1 MATNEELN
9 KQYKEQLKS
18 VQALERFTKNITS
31 QQKAQLKA
39 ERAKLATIE
48 KRIAVEEA
56 YFDSFDSFS
65 RKYQS
70 LGKQVQKQLTGQA
83 KGSSSIVALNQQIA
97 REKGKET
104 RYSQLNTKASKQGAK
119 TTKQRLEILESIS
132 GNLIDQA
139 TATQKAEDDLRGVS
153 ELQRELRDLAAEEGT
168 LTKKQYELA
177 KNNIL
182 QKDQLKQKQETL
194 NELQSQQGEL
204 MGMLPAGL
212 QSAIGG
218 AKKLGTAMKAGM
230 GPLFLIGALLIAAV
244 KSFTALEEGA
254 KNFREQTG
262 LTNSQM
268 KDIRSQANQIT
279 QEFASTGLEAEDVF
293 NTIAALKSEFS
304 DIAGFSDEVVAGLT
318 LMNVNFGISTESA
331 AKVQGIF
338 EQVGGLSSE
347 TATSVGMQAANMARL
362 AGVAP
367 AKVFEDIAE
376 NADIA
381 STLFKGDVESLTKA
395 AIEARRLGTNLKSVA
410 STTEHLLDFQSN
422 IGDELVAATFVG
434 GQFSLTQARSLAAA
448 GKTVEAQ
455 KEVLR
460 QLQRGGDFRKKDYFT
475 QQQLAK
481 AAGMSVEEINKQLNA
496 QEKLNSLTSEQRAIA
511 DEAIAQGLDISD
523 INKDQLASEVD
534 KFSKQQEQQAVL
546 DKISNQFM
554 GIASTIGSVLVPIL
568 DAVFL
573 ALQPIFY
580 VVEAIKWV
588 FGGIG
593 TGISNLIGPLGMV
606 GKLLKGLA
614 GLAIVY
620 AAYKTFAAVS
630 SGLALTGVGAIAAPF
645 IGGAAAAAVLT
656 AGFGALSK
664 VGDLAIDPNGGPIV
678 ASPREGGIF
687 QGSKNDGLMMAP
699 GIGTKG
705 AAGGAGGSSVDTAAI
720 VAAIR
725 ETKDVY
731 MDGRRVTSRVA
742 SSVEKSSKNQYGFG

>member
-1 MATNEELN
+1 MAVNDKLNE
-9 KQYKEQLKS
+9 QYKEQLKS

-39 ERAKLATIE
+39 EKAKLATIE
-48 KRIAVEEA
+48 KRIAVEES

-65 RKYQS
+65 KKYQS
-70 LGKQVQKQLTGQA
+70 LGKEVQKQLTGQA

-97 REKGKET
+97 REKAKET
-104 RYSQLNTKASKQGAK
+104 RYSQLNTKSSKAGAK
-119 TTKQRLEILESIS
+119 ITQQRLDILESIS

-139 TATQKAEDDLRGVS
+139 KATQTAEDDLRGVS

-168 LTKKQYELA
+168 LTKKQYEIA

-182 QKDQLKQKQETL
+182 QKDQLKQKQEAL

-230 GPLFLIGALLIAAV
+230 GPLFLLGAVLVAAL
-244 KSFTALEEGA
+244 KSFTGLEEGA
-254 KNFREQTG
+254 KKFREETG

-268 KDIRSQANQIT
+268 EDIRSQANQIT
-279 QEFASTGLEAEDVF
+279 QEFAKTGLEAEDVF

-347 TATSVGMQAANMARL
+347 TATSVGMQAANMARV

-367 AKVFEDIAE
+367 AKVFQDIAD
-376 NADIA
+376 NAEIA
-381 STLFKGDVESLTKA
+381 STLFQGDVESLTKA
-395 AIEARRLGTNLKSVA
+395 AVQARRLGTNLKSVA
-410 STTEHLLDFQSN
+410 ATSEHLLDFQSN

-448 GKTVEAQ
+448 GQHVEAQ

-460 QLQRGGDFRKKDYFT
+460 QLQRSGDFRKKDYFT
-475 QQQLAK
+475 QQQMAK

-496 QEKLNSLTSEQRAIA
+496 QEKLNSLSSEQRKMAEDAIS
-511 DEAIAQGLDISD
+511 QGLDISD
-523 INKDQLASEVD
+523 INKDQLASQVD
-534 KFSKQQEQQAVL
+534 QFAKQQEQQAVL

-554 GIASTIGSVLVPIL
+554 GIASTVGSVLVPVL
-568 DAVFL
+568 DAV
-573 ALQPIFY
+573 ALIMNVILYPIQL
-580 VVEAIKWV
+580 IDSL
-588 FGGIG
+588 FGSIG
-593 TGISNLIGPLGMV
+593 AGISNLIGPLGFV

-614 GLAIVY
+614 GLAIIY
-620 AAYKTFAAVS
+620 AAYKAYAS
-630 SGLALTGVGAIAAPF
+630 LATIPIVGVGLGI
-645 IGGAAAAAVLT
+645 AAAAAITT
-656 AGFGALSK
+656 AGFGLLSK
-664 VGDLAIDPNGGPIV
+664 VGDLGIDPNGGPV
-678 ASPREGGIF
+678 VSSPREGGLF
-687 QGSKNDGLMMAP
+687 QGTKNDGLMMAP

-705 AAGGAGGSSVDTAAI
+705 VDGGAGGSSVDTAAI

>member
-31 QQKAQLKA
+31 EQKRQLKA
-39 ERAKLATIE
+39 EQAKLATIE

-70 LGKQVQKQLTGQA
+70 LGKEVQKQLTGQA

-104 RYSQLNTKASKQGAK
+104 RYSQLNTKASKEGAK

-496 QEKLNSLTSEQRAIA
+496 QEKLNSLSSEQRELA
-511 DEAIAQGLDISD
+511 DKAIAQGLDISD
-523 INKDQLASEVD
+523 INKDQLASQVD
-534 KFSKQQEQQAVL
+534 QFAKQQEQQAVL
-546 DKISNQFM
+546 EKISNQFM
-554 GIASTIGSVLVPIL
+554 GIASTVGSVLVPVL
-568 DAVFL
+568 DVVATLVNLIFT
-573 ALQPIFY
+573 PIQL
-580 VVEAIKWV
+580 ISDL

-593 TGISNLIGPLGMV
+593 EKISSMVGPLGTV
-606 GKLLKGLA
+606 GKILKGLA

-620 AAYKTFAAVS
+620 AAYAAFTAITASTVGF
-630 SGLALTGVGAIAAPF
+630 GLPLAI
-645 IGGAAAAAVLT
+645 AAAAAITT
-656 AGFGALSK
+656 AGFGLLSK
-664 VGDLAIDPNGGPIV
+664 VGDLAIDPNGGPVV
-678 ASPREGGIF
+678 ASPREGGLF
-687 QGSKNDGLMMAP
+687 QGTKNDGLMMAP

-705 AAGGAGGSSVDTAAI
+705 VAGGVGGSSVDTSAI

-742 SSVEKSSKNQYGFG
+742 SSVEKSTKNQYGFG